1 MKAVTFQ
8 GTRRVT
14 VESVPDPAIEAP
26 SDVIVQNRLT
36 AICGSDLH
44 VYLGRETG
52 NDLGTPMGHE
62 FLGEVVDVGTD
73 VKKVK
78 RGDVIVSPFTTN
90 CGACFYCEQ
99 GLTCR
104 CTRGQLYG
112 WVENGNGLPG
122 AQAEYVRVPFADAT
136 AFKIPEGVPDVVDAE
151 PVLFLGDILA
161 TGFYCAEMADVR
173 PGGTY
178 AVIGCG
184 PVGLLAIVGARE
196 LGAEKVFALDVLPER
211 LALAESFGATAVHAI
226 DQDAKALLN
235 EATEGRGADG
245 VLEVVGSPDASRL
258 AIELVRPG
266 GVVSAVGVHTEPKF
280 AFSPG
285 EAYDKNLTYRAG
297 RCPARHYMERLLPLV
312 QSRKYDLGAIVSHR
326 LPLADGVRG
335 YQLFEQKLESCTKV
349 ILSP

>member
-8 GTRRVT
+8 GTRRVA
-14 VESVPDPAIEAP
+14 VESVPDPAIEMP
-26 SDVIVQNRLT
+26 SDVVVRTRLT

-62 FLGEVVDVGTD
+62 FLGEVVELGANVT
-73 VKKVK
+73 KLK

-112 WVENGNGLPG
+112 WVENGDGLPG
-122 AQAEYVRVPFADAT
+122 AQAEYVRVPLADAT
-136 AFKIPEGVPDVVDAE
+136 AFKIPEGVPDGVDAE
-151 PVLFLGDILA
+151 PALFLGDILA
-161 TGFYCAEMADVR
+161 TGFYCAEMADVS

-196 LGAEKVFALDVLPER
+196 LGAEKVIAVDVLPER
-211 LALAESFGATAVHAI
+211 LALAEAFGATPVHANE
-226 DQDAKALLN
+226 QDAREVLDD
-235 EATEGRGADG
+235 ATEGRGADG
-245 VLEVVGSPDASRL
+245 VLEVVGSPDATRL
-258 AIELVRPG
+258 AVDLVRPG

-285 EAYDKNLTYRAG
+285 DAYDKNLTYRAG

-335 YQLFEQKLESCTKV
+335 YELFEQKLESCTKV